1 MSSITDDGTGKYD
14 VNFSTAMSDN
24 DYSVVSD
31 GRYNTGDTAGS
42 SICSIRREALTTS
55 KFGVR
60 GSNPTAATFSDFE
73 MVSAIVFGN

>member
-1 MSSITDDGTGKYD
+1 
-14 VNFSTAMSDN
+14 MSDN

-31 GRYNTGDTAGS
+31 GRYNTGDSAGS
-42 SICSIRREALTTS
+42 SVVTVRREALTTS

-60 GSNPTAATFSDFE
+60 GANVAAETFSDFE